1 METIGFVWICVISG
15 KGNLGGILAPV
26 ASVAHVALTLT
37 IERERS
43 IGILDG
49 IVGLDGL
56 YVDEVFVGG
65 EEMSFYAKDTEDLG
79 NFLKKVSHRG
89 MEI

>member
-1 METIGFVWICVISG
+1 MMETMGFTRICVISG

-26 ASVAHVALTLT
+26 SPVALTALALT

-43 IGILDG
+43 IGILDW

-56 YVDEVFVGG
+56 YVDDVFVGG
-65 EEMSFYAKDTEDLG
+65 ARRS
-79 NFLKKVSHRG
+79 V
-89 MEI
+89 

>member
-1 METIGFVWICVISG
+1 METIGFVRICVISG
-15 KGNLGGILAPV
+15 KGNFRGILAPV
-26 ASVAHVALTLT
+26 ASVALTALALT

-43 IGILDG
+43 IGILDW

-65 EEMSFYAKDTEDLG
+65 ARIA
-79 NFLKKVSHRG
+79 V
-89 MEI
+89 